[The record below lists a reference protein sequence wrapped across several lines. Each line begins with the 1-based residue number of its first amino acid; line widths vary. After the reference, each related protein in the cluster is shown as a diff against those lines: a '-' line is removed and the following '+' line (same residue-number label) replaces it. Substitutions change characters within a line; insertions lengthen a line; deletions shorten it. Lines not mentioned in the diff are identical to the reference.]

1 MGGRKTFVT
10 NTVLTAADVQDFLMD
25 QSVMN
30 FANATARSSA
40 IASPTEGMVSYQN
53 DVDILQ
59 TYNGA
64 AWVPAAGLNHIR
76 SQSFSAVSTVT
87 VDDVYSSLYRNYQIF
102 VSLTAVS
109 GTGRQMDYAH
119 RQGTTPVLSNYRN
132 QRVFNFGATIVSD
145 DVSGATNRTSVFAG
159 VDSTN
164 IGGAFAFMYIANPFL
179 TRPTTTTMTA
189 TSGFG
194 ASGQIDQRISCVQT
208 DSISITGFQF
218 TTNTGT
224 VTGSV
229 DVYGVK

>member
-1 MGGRKTFVT
+1 MPRKTFIDGD
-10 NTVLTAADVQDFLMD
+10 VLPASDLNLLMN
-25 QSVMN
+25 QSVMT
-30 FANATARSSA
+30 FATAAARATA
-40 IASPTEGMVSYQN
+40 IPSPTRGMTTYT
-53 DVDILQ
+53 DDLDILQ
-59 TYNGA
+59 TYNGS
-64 AWVPAAGLNHIR
+64 AWIPAAGLNHIR
-76 SQSFSAVSTVT
+76 SQSFTALSTIT
-87 VDDVYSSLYRNYQIF
+87 VDGVYSSLYRNYQIF
-102 VSLTAVS
+102 VNLTAVS

-119 RQGTTPVLSNYRN
+119 RQGSTPVLSNYRN

-159 VDSTN
+159 IDSTN
-164 IGGAFAFMYIANPFL
+164 IGGAFAFMYISNPFL

-194 ASGQIDQRISCVQT
+194 ASGQIDQRISSVQT